1 MGEEYAKRNMAQTK
15 EELMRDPQWLDMNYE
30 KYYFIPWP
38 DSQYFDDADED
49 EVIRVENGVLVSM
62 SYICEEDYGSEY
74 D

>member
-1 MGEEYAKRNMAQTK
+1 MAQTK